1 MEWFS
6 ASVMLAWGITFALPG
21 DLLTK
26 PDFVGFHRYASSDAL
41 LAGLF
46 SFAGAA
52 GLGALYINGRWP
64 KNAYIRVVRGLFGCV
79 AWALIA
85 FAFYDAAQMNKTPVG
100 TGPLVYALL
109 ALYELVSIY
118 RAAHDVRYPQHR

>member
-26 PDFVGFHRYASSDAL
+26 PDFVGFHRYTSSDAL
-41 LAGLF
+41 LASVF
-46 SFAGAA
+46 SIMGAA
-52 GLGALYINGRWP
+52 GLVALYINGRWP
-64 KNAYIRVVRGLFGCV
+64 KNAIIRVVRGIFGSV

-85 FAFYDAAQMNKTPVG
+85 YAFYDAAQINNTPLG

-109 ALYELVSIY
+109 ALYEFVSIY
-118 RAAHDVRYPQHR
+118 RAAHDVRYHHA